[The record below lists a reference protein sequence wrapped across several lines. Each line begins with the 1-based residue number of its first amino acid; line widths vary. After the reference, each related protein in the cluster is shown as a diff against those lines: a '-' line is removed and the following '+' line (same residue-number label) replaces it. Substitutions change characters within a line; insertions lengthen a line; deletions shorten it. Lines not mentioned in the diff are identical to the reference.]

1 MFEISIPGIKK
12 CILQLESQ
20 QKKIADLAE
29 QLETIKSQMCQLTE
43 ERTEL
48 TMLQN
53 LIDSLYRE
61 RDMYSV
67 MISTLENV
75 TDCYVKT
82 EKSLLQE
89 PYVQRNQFVRRD
101 FTGITQMLYALDI
114 KFNN

>member
-1 MFEISIPGIKK
+1 MFEISISGIKK

-29 QLETIKSQMCQLTE
+29 QLETIKNQMCQLTE
-43 ERTEL
+43 DRTEL
-48 TMLQN
+48 TMLQK
-53 LIDSLYRE
+53 LIESLHSE
-61 RDMYSV
+61 RDKYSV

-75 TDCYVKT
+75 TECYGKT

-89 PYVQRNQFVRRD
+89 PYVKRNQFVRRD
-101 FTGITQMLYALDI
+101 FSDITQILYALDI